1 LQTTI
6 FSPEIGGAMATAF
19 EIENYPGFKK
29 ITGRDLAEKMRT
41 HAAELGVKFETTRV
55 LEIEKRENF
64 FEIRTEIAGDFRAKT
79 VILATGTRHR
89 KLEIPSEKKFAGRGV
104 SFCAT
109 CDGYFF
115 RDQTVAIVGGGDS
128 AATAAVF
135 LGEICEK
142 IFLIFRGEKM
152 RAEPFWID
160 KINANKKI
168 EQIPKT
174 NVAEFSG
181 GENLEKIKLDT
192 GREISVNGAFVQIG
206 LLPETT
212 LADKLSIKKDE
223 RGFLKVA
230 KNQAT
235 NIDGIFAAGD
245 VTNSSNNFEQ
255 VATAISEGAVAAN
268 SAFFWIQK
276 NFEQKS

>member
-1 LQTTI
+1 
-6 FSPEIGGAMATAF
+6 MATAF
-19 EIENYPGFKK
+19 EIENYPGFEK
-29 ITGRDLAEKMRT
+29 ITGRDLAEKMRA
-41 HAAELGVKFETTRV
+41 HAAGLGVKFETTRV

-181 GENLEKIKLDT
+181 GENLEKVKLDT
-192 GREISVNGAFVQIG
+192 GREIIVDGAFVQIG

-230 KNQAT
+230 KNQVT